1 MVNPDALITISSFEL
16 LILITQNI
24 PEKKKQ
30 KGSISKSI
38 LGKLSEL
45 SIKIKLVSENKYLD
59 AGTQNFGPDYVA
71 GTPWGHYEFVAY
83 ETSYVSPFFTVKYV
97 PLSPSTNKG
106 PVQQGFGNQR

>member
-45 SIKIKLVSENKYLD
+45 SIKIKLVLILSLLPNFLLNSTVSPINIIDANNKIIKPVENKNVFDIYILISEF
-59 AGTQNFGPDYVA
+59 NFI
-71 GTPWGHYEFVAY
+71 F
-83 ETSYVSPFFTVKYV
+83 
-97 PLSPSTNKG
+97 
-106 PVQQGFGNQR
+106 